1 MFVIAGITEK
11 KIYLLKMVMC
21 TGIILFFQLTEK
33 TRKLL
38 LLLLLLIIIIIML
51 LVVYTQ
57 QSSHSIVVCVGMLG
71 LEREAYQSVL
81 APVLISRTVTST

>member
-38 LLLLLLIIIIIML
+38 LLLLLIIIIML

>member
-38 LLLLLLIIIIIML
+38 LLLLLLIIIML

-81 APVLISRTVTST
+81 LAPVLISRTVTST